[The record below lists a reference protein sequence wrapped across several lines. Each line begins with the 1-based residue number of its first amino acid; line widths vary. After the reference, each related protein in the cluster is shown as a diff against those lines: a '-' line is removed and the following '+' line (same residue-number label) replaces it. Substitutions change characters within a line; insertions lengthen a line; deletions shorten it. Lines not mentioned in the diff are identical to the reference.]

1 MPLMR
6 ISKPS
11 PAMAVA
17 CTALFVSLGGTS
29 IAAVNYASNAGKV
42 DGKDAVAASASVSR
56 AAGNLVAT
64 NSRGPDRGRIP
75 NKFLADTARSLPFG
89 RFIEVTDNAAS
100 APVTLLAEAGIGT
113 LTVACTD
120 QNGNAGVENP
130 AIQVAVANL
139 SGGPLN
145 LARQQG
151 NGAPAVV
158 EFANGTV
165 QNFTVGNAN
174 TIGIVLQRP
183 DGQSLVI
190 DAGARQAGL
199 NTPTGACNIF
209 GTAQRINP

>member
-1 MPLMR
+1 MR

-42 DGKDAVAASASVSR
+42 DGKDAVAASTTLSR

-75 NKFLADTARSLPFG
+75 GKFLADTARAVPFG

-100 APVTLLAEAGIGT
+100 APLALVSEAGFANVT
-113 LTVACTD
+113 AACSD
-120 QNGNAGVENP
+120 QNAGAGVENP
-130 AIQVAVANL
+130 AIQIAVANQ

-151 NGAPAVV
+151 NGAPAVL

-165 QNFTVGNAN
+165 QNFTVGAAN
-174 TIGIVLQRP
+174 TIGVLLQKP
-183 DGQSLVI
+183 NGEALLI

-199 NTPTGACNIF
+199 NTAAGACNIF

>member
-1 MPLMR
+1 MR
-6 ISKPS
+6 ITKPS

-17 CTALFVSLGGTS
+17 CTALFISLGGTS

-42 DGKDAVAASASVSR
+42 DGKDAVAASTTLSR

-64 NSRGPDRGRIP
+64 NPSGPDRGRIP
-75 NKFLADTARSLPFG
+75 SKFLADTPRGVPFG
-89 RFIEVTDNAAS
+89 RFIEVADNTAT
-100 APVTLLAEAGIGT
+100 APVGLVAENAFAT

-120 QNGNAGVENP
+120 QNPAAGVENP
-130 AIQVAVANL
+130 AIQIAVANQ

-151 NGAPAVV
+151 NGAPAVL

-165 QNFTVGNAN
+165 QNFTVGAAN
-174 TIGIVLQRP
+174 TIGVLLQKP
-183 DGQSLVI
+183 NGESMLI

-199 NTPTGACNIF
+199 NTAAGACNIF